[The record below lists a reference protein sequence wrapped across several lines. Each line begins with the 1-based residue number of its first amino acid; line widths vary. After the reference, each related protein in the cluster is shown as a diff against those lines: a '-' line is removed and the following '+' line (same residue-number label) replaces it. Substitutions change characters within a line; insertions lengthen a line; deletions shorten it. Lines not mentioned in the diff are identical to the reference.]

1 MKTNLWMSAALAPL
15 LALAAVAPASADVI
29 RGRVT
34 DQAGARALQ
43 GAQVRIVELGRV
55 AEAGAGG
62 EFRFA
67 DLPAG
72 RYTLE
77 VTYVGAAPERR
88 VVDLAGEAEVQ
99 FGLTSAVAA
108 EAAEVASITVVGQ
121 RANLQSS
128 LSRQR
133 SADGVESVLT
143 RDAIGQ
149 FPDQNVAE
157 SVRRLPGV
165 NVLNDQGE
173 GRFIAVRGLD
183 PNLNAASINGAR
195 VPAPEADVRGVALDV
210 ISSDLIESIEIK
222 KTLTPDMDADALGGS
237 IEINTISAFDRRT
250 PLTSL
255 KLEQSYNDL
264 SGEWSPK
271 GSLDFSRN
279 FGDWGVAGGLSYYR
293 REFETDNIEMDGW
306 KEENGLVYADTLQ
319 YRDYDVERERIG
331 GSLSFDWRVS
341 DETRLYARLLR
352 SEFSDQEYRRR
363 TIFDLEDAVPNSGSG
378 NTVVID
384 SADGERFTVIRD
396 IKDRFEDQTI
406 SSVVLGGRTDL
417 DAWRFDYSLSYAF
430 AEEQER
436 GSLDPARFRQRFSGS
451 GGSRGRVTF
460 DYTDMALPRFTF
472 DVGSANFLN
481 ASRYGFYRLERTTVS
496 DAEDEEISAR
506 FDARRTFGLA
516 DGSFDLQFGGK
527 LRQREKTYDLQLDYY
542 DGFDGGLTL
551 DQVVG
556 QSTYRLADID
566 PALGDRT
573 FTDFFN
579 ANAGDFELSAV
590 DTLFESNIADYTVS
604 EDVYAG
610 YVMGRWDTRDLR
622 VIGGVRYERTETDLA
637 GKVVQFAVVNGD
649 DTYVVT
655 PTEFT
660 RDYGHWLPSL
670 QARYEPSE
678 TTVFRLGAYRSV
690 VRPGFGQMAP
700 RYIVNE
706 DNEGEF
712 GNPALEPYVAWNY
725 DATAEYYF
733 APNAVIQAGVFYK
746 SIDDY
751 IVNAEFDDVAY
762 PGGVADE
769 AVVAINGDDATVMGL
784 EFAYNQ
790 AMTFLPAPFNGL
802 IVGLNYTYTDSELT
816 VQGREVPLPAASENT
831 WNATLGYE
839 SGPVSLRLAASYRDL
854 YLDELGG
861 DADEDRY
868 VEDHLQIDLS
878 GKYDVNDRLQLF
890 AEFVNLTDEPYVAYQ
905 RGPGRN
911 RLLQYEEYSWTGKAG
926 LRLRF

>member
-1 MKTNLWMSAALAPL
+1 MKTNLWMSAALAPV
-15 LALAAVAPASADVI
+15 LALAAFAPATADVI

-43 GAQVRIVELGRV
+43 GAQVRIIELGRV

-88 VVDLAGEAEVQ
+88 VVDLAGEANVE

-108 EAAEVASITVVGQ
+108 EAAEVASITVIGQ

-157 SVRRLPGV
+157 AVRRLPGV

-183 PNLNAASINGAR
+183 PNLNAASVNGAR
-195 VPAPEADVRGVALDV
+195 IPAPESDVRGVALDV
-210 ISSDLIESIEIK
+210 ISVDLIESIEIK

-237 IEINTISAFDRRT
+237 IEISTISAFDRRT

-255 KLEQSYNDL
+255 KLEQSFNDL
-264 SGEWSPK
+264 SGTWSPK

-279 FGDWGVAGGLSYYR
+279 FGDWGVAGGLSYSFR
-293 REFETDNIEMDGW
+293 QFETDNVEMDGW
-306 KEENGLVYADTLQ
+306 KEENGIVYADDVQ

-331 GSLSFDWRVS
+331 GSLSFDWRVT

-352 SEFSDQEYRRR
+352 SEFADQEFRRR
-363 TIFDLEDAVPNSGSG
+363 TIFDLEDATPVAGSA
-378 NTVVID
+378 NTAVID
-384 SADGERFTVIRD
+384 SAAGERFTVIRD
-396 IKDRFEDQTI
+396 IKDRFEEQTI
-406 SSVVLGGRTDL
+406 SSVVVGGRTDL
-417 DAWRFDYSLSYAF
+417 EAWRFDYSLSYAF

-436 GSLDPARFRQRFSGS
+436 GSIDPARFRQRFSGS

-460 DYTDMALPRFTF
+460 DYTDMVLPRFTF
-472 DVGSANFLN
+472 DVGSANFLD
-481 ASRYGFYRLERTTVS
+481 ASRYGFYRLEQTTVS
-496 DAEDEEISAR
+496 DAQDEEISAR

-516 DGSFDLQFGGK
+516 NGSFDLQFGGK
-527 LRQREKTYDLQLDYY
+527 LRQREKTYDLELDYY

-551 DQVVG
+551 NSVLG
-556 QSTYRLADID
+556 ASTYRLINLG
-566 PALGDRT
+566 PSIGDRT
-573 FTDFFN
+573 FTNFFN
-579 ANAGDFELSAV
+579 ANAGDFELSDI
-590 DTLFESNIADYTVS
+590 DTLFESNIADFSVG

-610 YVMGRWDTRDLR
+610 YVMGRWDTQDLR
-622 VIGGVRYERTETDLA
+622 VIGGVRYEHTETDLA
-637 GKVVQFAVVNGD
+637 GKVVQFAVVGGD

-660 RDYGHWLPSL
+660 RDYGHWLPSI

-678 TTVFRLGAYRSV
+678 TMVFRLGAYRSV

-700 RYIVNE
+700 RYVVNE

-712 GNPALEPYVAWNY
+712 GNPDLDPYVAWNY

-769 AVVAINGDDATVMGL
+769 AVIAINGDDATVLGFEL
-784 EFAYNQ
+784 AYNH
-790 AMTFLPAPFNGL
+790 ALTFLPGPFSGL
-802 IVGLNYTYTDSELT
+802 IVGLNYTYTDSELS

-839 SGPVSLRLAASYRDL
+839 AGPLSLRVAASYRDL

-861 DADEDRY
+861 DAEEDRY
-868 VEDHLQIDLS
+868 VEDHLQFDVS
-878 GKYDVNDRLQLF
+878 GKFDVNDRLQLF